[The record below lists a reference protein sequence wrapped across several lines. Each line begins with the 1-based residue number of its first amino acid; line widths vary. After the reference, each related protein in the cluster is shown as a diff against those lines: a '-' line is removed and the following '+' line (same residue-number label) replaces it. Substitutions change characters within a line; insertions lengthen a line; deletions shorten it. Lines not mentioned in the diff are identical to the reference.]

1 MSKDLL
7 AILAGYLL
15 GSIPFAF
22 IVTWLWTGKDIR
34 VEGEGNVGAR
44 NVAHVAGNL
53 AGLLVLLLDMAK
65 GAAAYSVA
73 ESWTSGKLAF
83 YLTAFALMLGHGFP
97 IWLRGRGGKGLAP
110 ASGFL
115 LQMWPCSVLAALLIF
130 LAASRVI
137 VGFNLAFG
145 VAGAAFPF
153 LTLLEGND
161 LEGFGFIVVF
171 LSLAGVKKLIDLP
184 YERAMRERSGWIEGP
199 AHLRWTRQKG
209 GN

>member
-1 MSKDLL
+1 M
-7 AILAGYLL
+7 
-15 GSIPFAF
+15 
-22 IVTWLWTGKDIR
+22 
-34 VEGEGNVGAR
+34 
-44 NVAHVAGNL
+44 
-53 AGLLVLLLDMAK
+53 
-65 GAAAYSVA
+65 
-73 ESWTSGKLAF
+73 
-83 YLTAFALMLGHGFP
+83 
-97 IWLRGRGGKGLAP
+97 
-110 ASGFL
+110 
-115 LQMWPCSVLAALLIF
+115 LAALVIF

-161 LEGFGFIVVF
+161 LEGFVFIVVF

-184 YERAMRERSGWIEGP
+184 YERAMREKSGWIEGP